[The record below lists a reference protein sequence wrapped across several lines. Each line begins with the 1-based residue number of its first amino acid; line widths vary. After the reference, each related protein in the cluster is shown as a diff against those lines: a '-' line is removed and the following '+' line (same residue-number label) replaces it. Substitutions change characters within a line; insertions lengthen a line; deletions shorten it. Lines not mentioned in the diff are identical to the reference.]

1 MKVKINTMRSSSE
14 IIRGI
19 EKLVVEKEL
28 NYIDAAIHYAESHNM
43 EIETIANII
52 KMSSVVKTHIQ
63 AEAEALNFLPKSA
76 QLPL

>member
-1 MKVKINTMRSSSE
+1 MKVKIKSIRSSSE

-19 EKLVVEKEL
+19 EKLVLEKEL
-28 NYIDAAIHYAESHNM
+28 NYIDAAIHYAESNNM
-43 EIETIANII
+43 EIETVANII
-52 KMSSVVKTHIQ
+52 KLSSVVKTHIQ

>member
-1 MKVKINTMRSSSE
+1 MKVKIKSMRSSSE

-19 EKLVVEKEL
+19 EKLVIEKEL
-28 NYIDAAIHYAESHNM
+28 NYIDAAVHYAESNNM
-43 EIETIANII
+43 EIETVANII
-52 KMSSVVKTHIQ
+52 KLSSVVKTHIQ